1 MKIYKK
7 EIVIYELDGQ
17 YDNFCMEVHNNE
29 TETELYLY
37 HKQYGIKMHMIG
49 VDLISNDW
57 EIADLIDG
65 YINGCVE
72 EYLDEFITEEIA

>member
-17 YDNFCMEVHNNE
+17 YDNFCVEVHNSE

-37 HKQYGIKMHMIG
+37 HKRYGIKMHMIG

-65 YINGCVE
+65 YINECVE
-72 EYLDEFITEEIA
+72 EYIDEFITEEIA